1 MKKRK
6 SYLDRNTRLKLYL
19 EASKYS
25 LDVSKLIFGGI
36 ILSGIMGLK
45 IDEANLIMF
54 GVIAALL
61 TAFFG
66 MVMFILGNKK

>member
-1 MKKRK
+1 MKKK
-6 SYLDRNTRLKLYL
+6 KGYLDRNTRSKLYL

-45 IDEANLIMF
+45 IDEANLIVF
-54 GVIAALL
+54 GLIAALL